1 MPEVGRGMLMRATA
15 LTRPGRYRLLM
26 ERSVRY
32 CLECGWRIRSA
43 DHEDPSALMIDH
55 AIATGHDLDSG
66 IESSEEGTSRPV
78 DTFPFG
84 YRR

>member
-1 MPEVGRGMLMRATA
+1 
-15 LTRPGRYRLLM
+15 M

-66 IESSEEGTSRPV
+66 VESDGKTPIGSADHPFS
-78 DTFPFG
+78 FG

>member
-1 MPEVGRGMLMRATA
+1 
-15 LTRPGRYRLLM
+15 
-26 ERSVRY
+26 
-32 CLECGWRIRSA
+32 
-43 DHEDPSALMIDH
+43 MIDH

-66 IESSEEGTSRPV
+66 IESNEEGTSRPV

>member
-1 MPEVGRGMLMRATA
+1 
-15 LTRPGRYRLLM
+15 M

-66 IESSEEGTSRPV
+66 IEAINGNSP
-78 DTFPFG
+78 DPNADPFSFE
-84 YRR
+84 YRW

>member
-1 MPEVGRGMLMRATA
+1 
-15 LTRPGRYRLLM
+15 M

-55 AIATGHDLDSG
+55 AIATDHDLDSG
-66 IESSEEGTSRPV
+66 IESDEEIPADSIDDPS
-78 DTFPFG
+78 PFG